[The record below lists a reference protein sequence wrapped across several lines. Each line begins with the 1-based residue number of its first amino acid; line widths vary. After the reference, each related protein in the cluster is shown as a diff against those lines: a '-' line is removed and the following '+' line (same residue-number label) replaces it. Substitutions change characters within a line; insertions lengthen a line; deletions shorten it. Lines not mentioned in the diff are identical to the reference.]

1 MAAAPLLSSAWS
13 LPGSDRYGEDGE
25 RPKEG
30 LLLRAAAAVAR
41 WWGAA
46 SAAVEELWAFA
57 RADPRKPVFAAKVA
71 LALALISLLVFIREP
86 RDIVSHSIWAI
97 LTVVVVFEFSI
108 GARPS
113 NTLRVLSLWVKCCQI
128 LYGSVAVEFVVVGF
142 WASGSNLLRALIP
155 NWYLGPK
162 ISSFSVFVL

>member
-1 MAAAPLLSSAWS
+1 MAAAPLLSSACS
-13 LPGSDRYGEDGE
+13 LPGSNRYGE

-30 LLLRAAAAVAR
+30 LLQRGSQC
-41 WWGAA
+41 WGAA

-113 NTLRVLSLWVKCCQI
+113 KFQHSPCSLSLSLSLWVKCCQI
-128 LYGSVAVEFVVVGF
+128 LYGSVAVEFMVVGF
-142 WASGSNLLRALIP
+142 GGSSSILLHALIP

-162 ISSFSVFVL
+162 MGSFSVFVL